1 MLTLP
6 NMVERDEQPGMQT
19 PEKTSV
25 PIRVLSAISPSEPHD
40 LARIPHSGNL
50 GIGTNAVKEGMTLK
64 ELLSNPSVSQWL
76 KDALMTAYDRD
87 PIDAIRDAQSLLKL
101 LGDRYTQIVTRSPE
115 PFGQ

>member
-1 MLTLP
+1 MATLLK
-6 NMVERDEQPGMQT
+6 MVKRAEQPGT
-19 PEKTSV
+19 EAPEKTSV
-25 PIRVLSAISPSEPHD
+25 SLHVLRAISPSQPHD

-101 LGDRYTQIVTRSPE
+101 LGDRYTQIVTRSPG

>member
-6 NMVERDEQPGMQT
+6 KIVERAEQPGMEA
-19 PEKTSV
+19 PENL
-25 PIRVLSAISPSEPHD
+25 RVLRFLRGISPSQPPD
-40 LARIPHSGNL
+40 LARNTRTGNL

-64 ELLSNPSVSQWL
+64 ELLANPSVSQWL

-101 LGDRYTQIVTRSPE
+101 LGDRYTQIVTRGPGT
-115 PFGQ
+115 FGQ